1 MKLQLIHTENYL
13 LVVDESEIK
22 EGETGLSI
30 NNAVYTETIHL
41 LKLITMKYNEQDI
54 VLTIS
59 FYNEIKEDY
68 FIFSIWRTI
77 YETHD
82 KYDTRH
88 DEAPCDVPIK
98 MEDIYWD
105 ETLYSRND
113 NQFIESLLKNI
124 PDLIDA
130 KFLDAYHYF
139 LRNGKQDKTEVVIMG
154 YEMDDGIIAATSSP
168 GKVEE

>member
-1 MKLQLIHTENYL
+1 
-13 LVVDESEIK
+13 
-22 EGETGLSI
+22 
-30 NNAVYTETIHL
+30 
-41 LKLITMKYNEQDI
+41 MKYNKQDI

-82 KYDTRH
+82 KYDIRH
-88 DEAPCDVPIK
+88 DEAPSDVPIK

-105 ETLYSRND
+105 ETIKNLYSRND
-113 NQFIESLLKNI
+113 SQFIESLLKTI
-124 PDLIDA
+124 PDFIDA

-139 LRNGKQDKTEVVIMG
+139 LRNGKQDKTEVVIRG
-154 YEMDDGIIAATSSP
+154 YEMDDGIINAATSSLD
-168 GKVEE
+168 KVEG

>member
-1 MKLQLIHTENYL
+1 
-13 LVVDESEIK
+13 
-22 EGETGLSI
+22 
-30 NNAVYTETIHL
+30 
-41 LKLITMKYNEQDI
+41 MKYNKQDI
-54 VLTIS
+54 VLNIS

-68 FIFSIWRTI
+68 FVFSIWRTI

-88 DEAPCDVPIK
+88 DEPPSDVPVK

-105 ETLYSRND
+105 DSIKSIYSRND
-113 NQFIESLLKNI
+113 NLFIESLLKTI

-130 KFLDAYHYF
+130 KFLAAYNYF
-139 LRNGKQDKTEVVIMG
+139 LTHKEQDKTQVVING
-154 YEMDDGIIAATSSP
+154 YEMHYWLPLEGRFIEAISSP

>member
-1 MKLQLIHTENYL
+1 
-13 LVVDESEIK
+13 
-22 EGETGLSI
+22 
-30 NNAVYTETIHL
+30 
-41 LKLITMKYNEQDI
+41 MKYNEQDI

-88 DEAPCDVPIK
+88 DEAPSDVPIK

-105 ETLYSRND
+105 END
-113 NQFIESLLKNI
+113 FIESLLKTI
-124 PDLIDA
+124 PDFIDA
-130 KFLDAYHYF
+130 KFLDAYYYF
-139 LRNGKQDKTEVVIMG
+139 LRNGKQDKTEVVIRG
-154 YEMDDGIIAATSSP
+154 YEMDDGIINAATSSLD
-168 GKVEE
+168 KVEV